1 MVKHIESW
9 NVEPSAVVKSLLKP
23 SAKKPSNSWEKS
35 VLGLKSPSLG
45 MPSLEHAGSTGLFW
59 AIHFIISASPCA
71 LSVAC
76 GICLSCT

>member
-35 VLGLKSPSLG
+35 VLGLHLSAYLHLNMLDPPGSSGQLIPVSLH
-45 MPSLEHAGSTGLFW
+45 LHA
-59 AIHFIISASPCA
+59 P
-71 LSVAC
+71 
-76 GICLSCT
+76 